1 MFINPEISNQSGL
14 VEGEEGCLSVP
25 QLYGQVKRFETITVE
40 AYDLDGQGF
49 AMDLDELP
57 ARVVQH
63 ETDHLDGVMF
73 FDRMTD
79 TDLQALQP
87 QVDEF
92 VTVFR
97 HDQSAG
103 TTASDAELP
112 EQLKNLE
119 RDGLGG

>member
-1 MFINPEISNQSGL
+1 
-14 VEGEEGCLSVP
+14 
-25 QLYGQVKRFETITVE
+25 
-40 AYDLDGQGF
+40 
-49 AMDLDELP
+49 
-57 ARVVQH
+57 H

-73 FDRMTD
+73 FDRMTE

-97 HDQSAG
+97 HDQSTG
-103 TTASDAELP
+103 TTASDAELT